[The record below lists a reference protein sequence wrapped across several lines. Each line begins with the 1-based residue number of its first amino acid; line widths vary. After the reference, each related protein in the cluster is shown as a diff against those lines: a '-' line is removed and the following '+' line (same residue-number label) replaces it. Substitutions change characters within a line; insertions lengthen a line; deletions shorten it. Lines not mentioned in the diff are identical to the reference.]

1 MKRAVFLDRDGTLIH
16 ERDYISDPEEVEL
29 ISGVPEALKLIQR
42 MGLLRIVVSNQ
53 SGVGRGYFGPEAVE
67 AVNRRMTELL
77 RSRGTELDDLFI
89 CPHAPEEDC
98 TCRKPRPGLLLEAA
112 ARYGIDLKGSYMV
125 GDREG
130 DIGAIA
136 SVGGKGLLVLTGY
149 GSETWRRW
157 RWGHKPH
164 FVARDLLEA
173 TYWIMIKEAKEAGM
187 AISTELLEILVCPKC
202 KGELVLKEDGLLC
215 RACRLLYPIEDDIP
229 VMLIEEAKPYEEE
242 GEDG

>member
-1 MKRAVFLDRDGTLIH
+1 MRRAVFLDRDGTIIH
-16 ERDYISDPEEVEL
+16 EKDYISDPEQVEL
-29 ISGVPEALKLIQR
+29 IPGAPEALRLIR
-42 MGLLRIVVSNQ
+42 KMGFMGIVVSNQ
-53 SGVGRGYFGPEAVE
+53 SGVGRGYFAPDVVE
-67 AVNRRMTELL
+67 EVNRRMEDLL
-77 RSRGTELDDLFI
+77 RSRGAGLDDIFV

-98 TCRKPRPGLLLEAA
+98 ACRKPRPGLLLEAA

-125 GDREG
+125 GDRDG

-136 SVGGKGLLVLTGY
+136 SVGGKGILVLTGY

-173 TYWIMIKEAKEAGM
+173 TYWIMIQEAKEAEM
-187 AISTELLEILVCPKC
+187 AISEELLQILVCPKC
-202 KGELVLKEDGLLC
+202 KGELVLKEEGLLC
-215 RACRLLYPIEDDIP
+215 RACRLLYPIEEDIP
-229 VMLIEEAKPYEEE
+229 VMLIEEARPYRE